1 MAVGSGSTTF
11 RYTTVSKRSRVL
23 RLDDLDTVAGS
34 LAAGSL
40 AILPT
45 ETGYMLAA
53 LATSPR
59 ALEAAFRV
67 KQRDRA
73 HVMHVACASLAMAR
87 QFAVIDEP
95 AARVIGAF
103 TPGPLSVVLPQ
114 TDQLPDSL
122 VTVNGTVGIR
132 VPDVP
137 ATLQVIAAVG
147 APLTAT
153 SLNVSGG
160 TATPLDEAELGQ
172 LAWPPDSTVHVVVDD
187 EAVAYPLPST
197 LVRMVGHQVEVL
209 RPGPIGLDAIRAVL
223 DSGA

>member
-1 MAVGSGSTTF
+1 VAVGSGSTTF
-11 RYTTVSKRSRVL
+11 HSTTVSKRSRL
-23 RLDDLDTVAGS
+23 LGLDDLDAVARS
-34 LAAGSL
+34 LAGGSL

-59 ALEAAFRV
+59 ALEAAFQV
-67 KQRDRA
+67 KQRDRI
-73 HVMHVACASLAMAR
+73 HVMHVACASLEMAR

-114 TDQLPDSL
+114 TDRLPDSL

-153 SLNVSGG
+153 SLNVSGS
-160 TATPLDEAELGQ
+160 TATPLDEAGLGR
-172 LAWPPDSTVHVVVDD
+172 LAWPQGSTVHIVVDD
-187 EAVAYPLPST
+187 EAVTYSQPST
-197 LVRMVGHQVEVL
+197 LIRMVGTDVEVL
-209 RPGPIGLDAIRAVL
+209 RPGPVGLDAVRAVL
-223 DSGA
+223 AA